1 MILGIDASTPGSGGS
16 KRHLI
21 ELLLS
26 FKPERHQFSQIIIF
40 GGGALLLQLPEK
52 PYITKISHKLLNGGL
67 FGRMFW
73 QIFLR
78 DKYFANQCDVLF
90 SPFGTYT
97 GNIHPF
103 VAMSRN
109 MLIFNKKERQ
119 RFGFSWTRIKLK
131 LLYLTQKKVFNRAD
145 GLIFI
150 SEYAKTEIAKHIDLG
165 TKKVQIIHHGVS
177 DKFRMLPR
185 VQESISK
192 YNEMLPFR
200 VLYVSTIW
208 VYKHPWNVVKAVAGL
223 REMGYPVVLEIVGN
237 VEQKS
242 AALKLQ
248 ETIVKYDE
256 SNNYIFWHKKVSL
269 EEVSDFYKKSD
280 IFVFASTCEN
290 MPNILVEAMSSGL
303 PIISSSYPPMPEF
316 LKESG
321 LYFNPEDIDSLQT
334 SLESLILDPKRR
346 TIISI
351 DSYEASLKFTW
362 EKCADQTFDY
372 LAKFNNNPKNN
383 L

>member
-1 MILGIDASTPGSGGS
+1 MTLGIDASTPGSGGG

-26 FKPERHQFSQIIIF
+26 FKPERHQFSQIIIW

-109 MLIFNKKERQ
+109 MLIFNRKERQ
-119 RFGFSWTRIKLK
+119 RFGLSWTRVKLK
-131 LLYLTQKKVFNRAD
+131 LLYFTQIRVFKRSD
-145 GLIFI
+145 GLIFL
-150 SEYAKTEIAKHIDLG
+150 SEYAKTEIAKHLDLS

-177 DKFRMLPR
+177 NKFRMLPR

-192 YNEMLPFR
+192 YNEIVPFR

-208 VYKHPWNVVKAVAGL
+208 VYKHPWNVVMAVARL
-223 REMGYPVVLEIVGN
+223 REMGYPIALDIVGN
-237 VEQKS
+237 MEQKS
-242 AALKLQ
+242 AAFKLQ
-248 ETIVKYDE
+248 KKIMEYDD
-256 SNNYIFWHKKVSL
+256 SNNYIFWHKNVSL
-269 EEVSDFYKKSD
+269 DEVSDFYKKSD
-280 IFVFASTCEN
+280 IFVFASSCEN
-290 MPNILVEAMSSGL
+290 MPNILIEAMSSGL
-303 PIISSSYPPMPEF
+303 PIVCSSYPPMPEF

-321 LYFNPEDIDSLQT
+321 IYFDPENVESLQNSIELAIKKPT
-334 SLESLILDPKRR
+334 LR
-346 TIISI
+346 TQISI
-351 DSYEASLKFTW
+351 NSYKASLNFTW

-372 LAKFNNNPKNN
+372 LAQIGDLSN
-383 L
+383 